1 MIVAA
6 VIFMTIFFTNRILMV
21 LEQRK
26 VSDKNYYE
34 INGKKIFFHEAGQGS
49 DLIVL
54 LSGSGIA
61 CPFIDMQ
68 PIYAPTLQKKSKVL
82 IIDRLGSGLSDDT
95 FESRDI
101 DAVSDELMTVI
112 RKRKQTGRIFLA
124 GHSLAGL
131 FVMRMAQRYP
141 EDISGILLMD
151 SPSILRAA
159 NFKDP
164 LPKLLLYMFKYCR
177 ILGLLRLYTAAKRL
191 IIGIRGGN
199 SKDEKIEET
208 AMNKNYFSTAMLN
221 ERLEINA
228 YGKEILNNQV
238 IPVKSIIV
246 YSNNEL
252 SQWETGEYSYFKK
265 LDCYNIETNE
275 HFFHHQNAELIVE
288 KLEKLIS

>member
-6 VIFMTIFFTNRILMV
+6 VIFMIIFFTNRILTI
-21 LEQRK
+21 LEERK

-54 LSGSGIA
+54 LSGSGIS
-61 CPFIDMQ
+61 CPFMDMQ
-68 PIYAPTLQKKSKVL
+68 PIYASTLQKKARVL

-95 FESRDI
+95 VKDRDI
-101 DAVSDELMTVI
+101 DTVSDELMTVI
-112 RKRKQTGRIFLA
+112 RDRKKKGKVILV

-141 EDISGILLMD
+141 EDIFGILLMD
-151 SPSILRAA
+151 SPSIRQAA

-164 LPKLLLYMFKYCR
+164 LPNLLLYMFKYCR
-177 ILGLLRLYTAAKRL
+177 ILGLLRLYTALKRI

-199 SKDEKIEET
+199 SNHAKIEEI
-208 AMNKNYFSTAMLN
+208 ALNKNYFSTGMLK
-221 ERLEINA
+221 ERRGINA
-228 YGKEILNNQV
+228 YGKEILANQV

-252 SQWETGEYSYFKK
+252 SQWETEEYSYFKE
-265 LDCYNIETNE
+265 LGFYNIDTNK
-275 HFFHHQNAELIVE
+275 HFVHHQNADLIVE
-288 KLEKLIS
+288 KLEELLG